1 MTTYKSEMIEFRA
14 GRIILTEAEWT
25 ANTNVYPEGIIAITS
40 DGSNAGRT
48 KVFDGVKYW
57 SQLLYNSG
65 GGSGAVTSDDV
76 TDLSTLGPGTVTAAL
91 DTLAQNVSDAA
102 TAITNLTTLIG
113 NVWEGYITQ
122 SGTNAPTVVV
132 LNNTLGGTP
141 VLSYDAPGSYIA
153 TLAGAFPKAKTSTW
167 IGVVQASTGMGGLF
181 SDATIMAM
189 GVEAGPDTILIGC
202 GTATVQ
208 ADDLLNSAYFKIT
221 VKP

>member
-1 MTTYKSEMIEFRA
+1 MNKPSGNAETVYQ
-14 GRIILTEAEWT
+14 TEAQWT
-25 ANTNVYPEGIIAITS
+25 ADDRVFGADVIAITVGGAN
-40 DGSNAGRT
+40 DGKHKLFKGTGRWT
-48 KVFDGVKYW
+48 TLNYVE
-57 SQLLYNSG
+57 NG
-65 GGSGAVTSDDV
+65 GGGAVTSDDV